1 MKNILLLGYLIVSTA
16 LVNAQTVLNY
26 KVKTSSNQ
34 KDRTVIINTFKT
46 LIAKQYKQEV
56 VLIIRTLNVC
66 NNYAWLMADAQ
77 RKDAKQ
83 FVFPE
88 ADYDCCHVEALL
100 QKKKNT
106 WYIVEQGTFST
117 DVWWAGI
124 WDRHPKV
131 PIVIFG
137 TAYFKEEN
145 L

>member
-1 MKNILLLGYLIVSTA
+1 MKQAAQLLLFTLCSNIVI
-16 LVNAQTVLNY
+16 AQTVLDY

-34 KDRTVIINTFKT
+34 KDRTAIINTFKT
-46 LIAKQYKQEV
+46 LITKQYKQEV
-56 VLIIRTLNVC
+56 VLTVRILNVS

-83 FVFPE
+83 FVFPA

-100 QKKKNT
+100 QKKKNA
-106 WYIVEQGTFST
+106 WYIVEQGTFAA

-131 PIVIFG
+131 PIAIFG
-137 TAYFKEEN
+137 TSYFKEEN